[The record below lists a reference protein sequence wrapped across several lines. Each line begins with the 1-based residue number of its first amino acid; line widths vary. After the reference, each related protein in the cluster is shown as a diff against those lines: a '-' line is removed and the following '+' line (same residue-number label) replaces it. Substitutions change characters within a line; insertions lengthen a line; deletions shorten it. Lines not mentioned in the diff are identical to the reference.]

1 MGRGEPGIGP
11 GLTTQHLY
19 FRQETHIRQPSGS
32 RHDFPIRLF
41 DLSQLVPASTILCQR
56 FAPSRTRILSGESST
71 MPPAVSEWSNL
82 VLRWIHVLAGIF
94 WIGQTYY
101 FTKLEGRMALD
112 EEAARN
118 SGRLPQVWLV
128 HSGSF
133 SVVEKQA
140 SPKAVPSKFYW
151 FRWEALV
158 TWISGFL
165 LLGLLY
171 YSGGLLLDDSV
182 SNIGMGAGVAIGLGT
197 LFVGFS
203 VYEGIW
209 RSPLGRMPLLA
220 GTICYFLVVALA
232 YGLTHVISGRAA
244 YIHIGALLG
253 TIMAANVWMGILP
266 ATRKML
272 ESIREGKPIDQK
284 MAARAKGRTI
294 HNTYMTVPLIFLMI
308 SNHFPT
314 ATYGANYNWL
324 ILSMLVLG
332 GAVSAKFIYKA

>member
-1 MGRGEPGIGP
+1 M
-11 GLTTQHLY
+11 LY
-19 FRQETHIRQPSGS
+19 S
-32 RHDFPIRLF
+32 RLLRL
-41 DLSQLVPASTILCQR
+41 SWQGPASTISSQR
-56 FAPSRTRILSGESST
+56 FARSRGHARFQESHAQ
-71 MPPAVSEWSNL
+71 MPPEISEWSNL
-82 VLRWIHVLAGIF
+82 ILRWIHVLAGIF

-112 EEAARN
+112 EELAKN

-133 SVVEKQA
+133 SLVEKQSA
-140 SPKAVPSKFYW
+140 PKAVPAKFYW
-151 FRWEALV
+151 FRWEALF

-182 SNIGMGAGVAIGLGT
+182 SSIGMGTGVAIGLGT
-197 LFVGFS
+197 LVLGFA
-203 VYEGIW
+203 VYEGIY
-209 RSPLGRMPLLA
+209 RSPVARMPVVA
-220 GTICYFLVVALA
+220 GTICYLLVVAVA
-232 YGLTHVISGRAA
+232 YLLTHLISGRAA
-244 YIHIGALLG
+244 YIHVGALFG

-272 ESIREGKPIDQK
+272 AAIREGKPIDPK
-284 MAARAKGRTI
+284 VSERAKGRTI

-314 ATYGANYNWL
+314 ATYGTSYNWL
-324 ILSMLVLG
+324 ILSALVLAG
-332 GAVSAKFIYKA
+332 GVSAKFIYRA

>member
-1 MGRGEPGIGP
+1 
-11 GLTTQHLY
+11 
-19 FRQETHIRQPSGS
+19 
-32 RHDFPIRLF
+32 
-41 DLSQLVPASTILCQR
+41 
-56 FAPSRTRILSGESST
+56 

-82 VLRWIHVLAGIF
+82 ILRWIHALAGVF

-112 EEAARN
+112 EEASRAA
-118 SGRLPQVWLV
+118 GRTPQVWMV

-133 SVVEKQA
+133 SVVDKQT
-140 SPKAVPSKFYW
+140 SPKLLPATLYW
-151 FRWEALV
+151 FRWEALI

-182 SNIGMGAGVAIGLGT
+182 SNIGMGAGIAIGLGT
-197 LFVGFS
+197 LLVGFT
-203 VYEGIW
+203 VYELLW
-209 RSPLGRMPLLA
+209 SSPLGRSPLLA
-220 GTICYFLVVALA
+220 GTICYLLVVALA

-244 YIHIGALLG
+244 YIHIGALFG
-253 TIMAANVWMGILP
+253 TIMTANVWMRILP

-272 ESIREGKPIDQK
+272 NALREGKPVDLK
-284 MAARAKGRTI
+284 LGERAKARTI

-314 ATYGANYNWL
+314 ATYGQSYNWL
-324 ILSMLVLG
+324 ILSALVLV
-332 GAVSAKFIYKA
+332 GAVAANYIYMP

>member
-1 MGRGEPGIGP
+1 
-11 GLTTQHLY
+11 
-19 FRQETHIRQPSGS
+19 
-32 RHDFPIRLF
+32 
-41 DLSQLVPASTILCQR
+41 
-56 FAPSRTRILSGESST
+56 

-82 VLRWIHVLAGIF
+82 ILRWIHVLAGVF

-112 EEAARN
+112 QEAARAA
-118 SGRLPQVWLV
+118 GRTPQVWMV

-133 SVVEKQA
+133 SVVDKQT
-140 SPKAVPSKFYW
+140 SPKSLPTTLYW
-151 FRWEALV
+151 FRWEALI

-182 SNIGMGAGVAIGLGT
+182 SNIGMGAGVAIGIGT
-197 LFVGFS
+197 LFVGFTA
-203 VYEGIW
+203 YELLW
-209 RSPLGRMPLLA
+209 SSPLGRSPLLA
-220 GTICYFLVVALA
+220 GTICYLLVVALA

-244 YIHIGALLG
+244 YIHIGALFG
-253 TIMAANVWMGILP
+253 TIMTANVWMRILP

-272 ESIREGKPIDQK
+272 NAMREGKPVDLK
-284 MAARAKGRTI
+284 LGERAKARTI

-314 ATYGANYNWL
+314 ATYGQTYNWL
-324 ILSMLVLG
+324 ILSALVLV
-332 GAVSAKFIYKA
+332 GAVAAEYIYKP

>member
-1 MGRGEPGIGP
+1 M
-11 GLTTQHLY
+11 
-19 FRQETHIRQPSGS
+19 
-32 RHDFPIRLF
+32 
-41 DLSQLVPASTILCQR
+41 VPASTIFFQR
-56 FAPSRTRILSGESST
+56 FAPLRTRALSREQST

-82 VLRWIHVLAGIF
+82 ILRWIHVLAGIF

-112 EEAARN
+112 EETARN

-133 SVVEKQA
+133 SLVEKQS
-140 SPKAVPSKFYW
+140 SPKSVPAKFYW
-151 FRWEALV
+151 FRWEALI

-165 LLGLLY
+165 LLGLLF

-182 SNIGMGAGVAIGLGT
+182 SRIGMGMGVAIGLGT

-209 RSPLGRMPLLA
+209 MSPLGRSPVLA
-220 GTICYFLVVALA
+220 GTICYLLVVALT
-232 YGLTHVISGRAA
+232 YGLTHLISGRAA
-244 YIHIGALLG
+244 YIHIGALFG

-272 ESIREGKPIDQK
+272 SAIREGKPIDLK
-284 MAARAKGRTI
+284 LAERAKNRTI

-324 ILSMLVLG
+324 ILSALVLA
-332 GAVSAKFIYKA
+332 GAVSAKFIYKVS

>member
-1 MGRGEPGIGP
+1 
-11 GLTTQHLY
+11 LLLS
-19 FRQETHIRQPSGS
+19 RQG
-32 RHDFPIRLF
+32 
-41 DLSQLVPASTILCQR
+41 PASTIFCQR
-56 FAPSRTRILSGESST
+56 FVRSETRALSGEPT
-71 MPPAVSEWSNL
+71 AMPPAVSEWSNL
-82 VLRWIHVLAGIF
+82 ILRWIHVLAGIF

-133 SVVEKQA
+133 SLVEKQS
-140 SPKAVPSKFYW
+140 SPKSVPSKFYW
-151 FRWEALV
+151 FRWEALI

-182 SNIGMGAGVAIGLGT
+182 SSIGMGTGVALGLGT
-197 LFVGFS
+197 LFLGFA
-203 VYEGIW
+203 VYEGLW
-209 RSPLGRMPLLA
+209 RSPLGRTPLLA
-220 GTICYFLVVALA
+220 GTICYLLVVALA
-232 YGLTHVISGRAA
+232 YGLTHLISGRAA
-244 YIHIGALLG
+244 YIHIGALFG

-272 ESIREGKPIDQK
+272 EAIRAGKPIDQK
-284 MAARAKGRTI
+284 LAERAKGRTM

-314 ATYGANYNWL
+314 ATYGAEYNWL
-324 ILSMLVLG
+324 ILSALVLA
-332 GAVSAKFIYKA
+332 GAISAKFIYKG

>member
-1 MGRGEPGIGP
+1 
-11 GLTTQHLY
+11 
-19 FRQETHIRQPSGS
+19 
-32 RHDFPIRLF
+32 
-41 DLSQLVPASTILCQR
+41 
-56 FAPSRTRILSGESST
+56 

-82 VLRWIHVLAGIF
+82 ILRWIHVLAGIF

-112 EEAARN
+112 EEAARAA
-118 SGRLPQVWLV
+118 GRTPQVWMV

-133 SVVEKQA
+133 SVVDKQT
-140 SPKAVPSKFYW
+140 SPKLLPTTLYW
-151 FRWEALV
+151 FRWEALI

-182 SNIGMGAGVAIGLGT
+182 SNISMGMGVAIGLGT
-197 LFVGFS
+197 LFLGFT
-203 VYEGIW
+203 VYEGIY
-209 RSPLGRMPLLA
+209 RSPLGRTPVLA
-220 GTICYFLVVALA
+220 GSICYFLVVALA
-232 YGLTHVISGRAA
+232 YGLTHLISGRAA

-253 TIMAANVWMGILP
+253 TIMVANVWMGILP

-272 ESIREGKPIDQK
+272 DAIRAGKPIDQK
-284 MAARAKGRTI
+284 MAERAKGRTI

-314 ATYGANYNWL
+314 ATYGTSYNWL
-324 ILSMLVLG
+324 ILSALVLAG
-332 GAVSAKFIYKA
+332 GVCAKFIYNP

>member
-1 MGRGEPGIGP
+1 M
-11 GLTTQHLY
+11 
-19 FRQETHIRQPSGS
+19 
-32 RHDFPIRLF
+32 
-41 DLSQLVPASTILCQR
+41 PAA
-56 FAPSRTRILSGESST
+56 F
-71 MPPAVSEWSNL
+71 SEWCNL
-82 VLRWIHVLAGIF
+82 IIRWIHVLAGIF

-140 SPKAVPSKFYW
+140 SPKSVPEKFYW
-151 FRWEALV
+151 FRWEALI

-182 SNIGMGAGVAIGLGT
+182 SNIGMGTGVAIGLGT
-197 LFVGFS
+197 LIVGFS

-209 RSPLGRMPLLA
+209 MSPLGRTPLLA
-220 GTICYFLVVALA
+220 ATICYLLVVALA
-232 YGLTHVISGRAA
+232 YALTHLISGRAA
-244 YIHIGALLG
+244 FIHIGALFG

-266 ATRKML
+266 ATRRML
-272 ESIREGKPIDQK
+272 ISIREGKPIDAK
-284 MAARAKGRTI
+284 LAERAKNRTI

-314 ATYGANYNWL
+314 ATYGASYNWL
-324 ILSMLVLG
+324 ILSELVLAG
-332 GAVSAKFIYKA
+332 GVSAKWIYKV

>member
-1 MGRGEPGIGP
+1 
-11 GLTTQHLY
+11 
-19 FRQETHIRQPSGS
+19 
-32 RHDFPIRLF
+32 
-41 DLSQLVPASTILCQR
+41 
-56 FAPSRTRILSGESST
+56 
-71 MPPAVSEWSNL
+71 MPPAVSEWIAL
-82 VLRWIHVLAGIF
+82 FLRWTHILAAIF

-112 EEAARN
+112 EEAARAA
-118 SGRLPQVWLV
+118 GRLPQVWMV

-133 SVVEKQA
+133 SAVEKHA
-140 SPKAVPSKFYW
+140 SPTYVPSKFYW

-182 SNIGMGAGVAIGLGT
+182 SNIGTGMGVAIGLGT
-197 LFVGFS
+197 LIVGFT

-209 RSPLGRMPLLA
+209 SSPLGRSPVLA
-220 GTICYFLVVALA
+220 GTICYLLVVALA
-232 YGLTHVISGRAA
+232 YGLTHLISGRAA
-244 YIHIGALLG
+244 YIHIGAMFG
-253 TIMAANVWMGILP
+253 TIMVANVWMRILP

-272 ESIREGKPIDQK
+272 NAVREGKPVDTK
-284 MAARAKGRTI
+284 LGEKAKARTV

-314 ATYGANYNWL
+314 ATYGASYNWL
-324 ILSMLVLG
+324 ILSVLVLA
-332 GAVSAKFIYKA
+332 GAVAAKFIYKA

>member
-1 MGRGEPGIGP
+1 MIAIV
-11 GLTTQHLY
+11 L
-19 FRQETHIRQPSGS
+19 
-32 RHDFPIRLF
+32 LF
-41 DLSQLVPASTILCQR
+41 LSWQVPASTIVGQH
-56 FAPSRTRILSGESST
+56 FAQLRRRTISGEPST

-82 VLRWIHVLAGIF
+82 ILRWIHVLAGIF

-112 EEAARN
+112 EETARN

-140 SPKAVPSKFYW
+140 SPKGLPAKFYW
-151 FRWEALV
+151 FRWEALI

-182 SNIGMGAGVAIGLGT
+182 SNIGMGMGVAIGLGT
-197 LFVGFS
+197 LLVGFS

-209 RSPLGRMPLLA
+209 MSPLGRKPLLA
-220 GTICYFLVVALA
+220 GTICYLLVVALA
-232 YGLTHVISGRAA
+232 YGLTHLISGRAA
-244 YIHIGALLG
+244 YIHIGALFG
-253 TIMAANVWMGILP
+253 TIMAANVWMRILP
-266 ATRKML
+266 ATRRML
-272 ESIREGKPIDQK
+272 NALREGQSVDLKL
-284 MAARAKGRTI
+284 AERAKGRTI

-324 ILSMLVLG
+324 ILSALVLAG
-332 GAVSAKFIYKA
+332 GVSAKFIYKAS